1 MLFLRRLDR
10 YVMREFLKILLLSLF
25 SLTAIFVL
33 VHLMDH
39 IDIYL
44 DQGATW
50 ATIGKYY
57 LLQTPYNLLL
67 TMPMAMLIGT
77 ILSIGDFG
85 RHGELTAMK
94 ASGISLYRIVLPLVV
109 FALLLSL
116 GVLAL
121 NETVVPRLNERV
133 NRVYDEEILG
143 EGPQR
148 EDYRGNFVYQNE
160 EGYTYIVRSLFVEEG
175 VAAVPGDA
183 DGAGGTGAGP
193 NLGVGPDGPVGQP
206 ADRGEDAADSVAPD
220 EDPEELVE
228 ASAEQVEIQR
238 RLDDGTFVRINA
250 PQMVWEMGTG
260 LWVLRDGEMR
270 VFPSGDEE
278 RMYTFTLLRSPELTD
293 PPQELL
299 AEDKEP
305 EEMGYV
311 DLERYIAKRERLGA
325 DTLEE
330 RVDLQMKLSYPFANF
345 IIVLFGVALVG
356 SAAHAS
362 RQSGTVGFGLALF
375 LTLVFWGF
383 LRVGQGIGYGGGL
396 SPVWAAWLAN
406 GVFGV
411 VGLVLLARART

>member
-1 MLFLRRLDR
+1 MLFVRRLDR
-10 YVMREFLKILLLSLF
+10 HVMGEFLKILLLGLF

-44 DQGATW
+44 DQGASW
-50 ATIGKYY
+50 PSIGKYY
-57 LLQTPYNLLL
+57 LLQTPYNLIL
-67 TMPMAMLIGT
+67 TLPMAMLIAT

-121 NETVVPRLNERV
+121 GETLVPRLNERV
-133 NRVYDEEILG
+133 NAVYDEEILG
-143 EGPQR
+143 EEPRR

-160 EGYTYIVRSLFVEEG
+160 DGYTYIVRSLFVEEG
-175 VAAVPGDA
+175 LAADTASALGASPG
-183 DGAGGTGAGP
+183 
-193 NLGVGPDGPVGQP
+193 
-206 ADRGEDAADSVAPD
+206 REEAADSLPRTAALP
-220 EDPEELVE
+220 LIE
-228 ASAEQVEIQR
+228 ASAEQVEVQR
-238 RLDDGTFVRINA
+238 RLEDGTFLRINA
-250 PQMVWEMGTG
+250 PQMVWESSDGR
-260 LWVLRDGEMR
+260 WVLRSGELR
-270 VFPSGDEE
+270 LFPSDAGE
-278 RMYTFTLLRSPELTD
+278 RMYTFTLLRSPDLSD
-293 PPQELL
+293 PPGELL
-299 AEDKEP
+299 AEEKAP

-311 DLERYIAKRERLGA
+311 DLKRYIRRRSELGA

-396 SPVWAAWLAN
+396 PPVWAAWLAN

-411 VGLVLLARART
+411 VGAVLLARART

>member
-1 MLFLRRLDR
+1 MLFARRLDR
-10 YVMREFLKILLLSLF
+10 YVMREFLKVLALGLF
-25 SLTAIFVL
+25 SLTAIFIL

-44 DQGATW
+44 DQGASW
-50 ATIGKYY
+50 PSIGKYY
-57 LLQTPYNLLL
+57 LYQTPYNLIL
-67 TMPMAMLIGT
+67 TLPMAMLIAT

-94 ASGISLYRIVLPLVV
+94 SSGISLFRIVLPHVV

-116 GVLAL
+116 AVLAL
-121 NETVVPRLNERV
+121 GETVVPRLNERV
-133 NRVYDEEILG
+133 NAVYEEEILG
-143 EGPQR
+143 EEPVR

-160 EGYTYIVRSLFVEEG
+160 DGYTYIVRSLFVEEG
-175 VAAVPGDA
+175 PAGEEVADEAARSAPAAGSSDSILETSAV
-183 DGAGGTGAGP
+183 
-193 NLGVGPDGPVGQP
+193 
-206 ADRGEDAADSVAPD
+206 
-220 EDPEELVE
+220 EDPVE
-228 ASAEQVEIQR
+228 ASAEQVEVQR
-238 RLDDGTFVRINA
+238 QLGDGTFLRINS
-250 PQMVWEMGTG
+250 PQMIWDAAIGR
-260 LWVLRDGEMR
+260 WVLRGGEMR
-270 VFPSGDEE
+270 VFPTGDQE
-278 RMYTFTLLRSPELTD
+278 RMYTFTLLRSPHLSD
-293 PPQELL
+293 PPRELL
-299 AEDKEP
+299 AEDKQP
-305 EEMGYV
+305 EEMSYV
-311 DLERYIAKRERLGA
+311 DLQEYIAKRERLGA

-330 RVDLQMKLSYPFANF
+330 RVDLQMKLAYPFANF

-396 SPVWAAWLAN
+396 PPAWAAWLAN